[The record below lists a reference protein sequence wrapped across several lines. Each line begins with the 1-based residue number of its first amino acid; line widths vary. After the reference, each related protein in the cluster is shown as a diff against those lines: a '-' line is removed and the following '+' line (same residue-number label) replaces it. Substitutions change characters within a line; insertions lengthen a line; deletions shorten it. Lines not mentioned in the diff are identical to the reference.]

1 MKGLK
6 KKLRRG
12 LAGFL
17 SFVLTM
23 TSFNMVSWADVAA
36 AFEKENATFVM
47 SGEDL
52 RDSAQ
57 AAIDNGD
64 EFNFEDLGVDT
75 SDRSLAKE
83 YQRLFET
90 GSVFEFAPAYDM
102 DEEEYAD
109 GAELRMFIRIN
120 GDPEGYQITGDEDI
134 IFLYINDSDARVTFR
149 SRIDGYTTQKV
160 TVKGNSTL
168 LDAEA
173 PVGGEGNGNGAGGA
187 GANGGAGSEVQNPD
201 GNAGGEDGAVDG
213 TVQNPDGNANMGEA
227 ADGNGT
233 TNGDVQNPD
242 ANAGGAIDSEGAAS
256 GDVQNPDANVSDG
269 NGTNDGTV
277 QNPAA
282 NADGE
287 NTDHSNTNTGK
298 EEQVQKPEDHAGTN
312 GGVQNSD
319 TNKTE
324 DGGKAEAGNS
334 ESGSSNSGAAS
345 DGGASNSG
353 ASDGGASNSGASNSG
368 ASDSGSSNSGASDSG
383 SSDSGS
389 DQGDSLVSAAT
400 LNRHYTH
407 ILTTAVNGDAGSK
420 ESDKVSSDEGKED
433 KVDAVDKTDKA
444 DNTDTSDKHDS
455 EDVNSDTNTEDGSNG
470 GNADKDA
477 VVTPDGEEGNSAVED
492 NKADAVTPDNGENQD
507 PSDDKADDQG
517 EVSKPDDGQGDAVID
532 DNSDKDN
539 ADKDNA
545 DKNAAEDNK
554 ADDTTVDGKDHA
566 ANGED
571 GKKDDSLVV
580 DSEADEKEEVS
591 KTGTT
596 SGKTYGQVVLDESY
610 YAKAYVT
617 TLNKLHIDVSKEGY
631 AVTYTVTPVGT
642 AAVKGAK
649 NVEEGKDLTFTV
661 KPQVG
666 YVIDH
671 VTANGESLEAV
682 EDDEATASNADTG
695 VKRFVVPEIEEEQE
709 IVVVMAEIGE
719 HPEFHGKVVI
729 NGVTISADA
738 EEGILPEGTK
748 LSVEE
753 VTEQVEQVVKEKV
766 EASEDTTVTS
776 VLAYDIN
783 LMLDGKKLDNSWSE
797 NGYVNVKISGE
808 RITESSKEA
817 DKVEVVHLQT
827 PTEEVEAAE
836 GGVAEVPVLSEL
848 STENIEI
855 NHVEIGSNRDD
866 SIDVSGD
873 SKINELSFE
882 ADHFSLYVVVN
893 SKTYY
898 NSYEMRLGDE
908 SLIIKTDNAG
918 SKYSGWSWSI
928 ENDKGVV
935 SLSNE
940 ERGSVKVT
948 AKVDGEAVILYYKNY
963 MANPQKFKVTV
974 LPGGAMVKISGP
986 ETSESATAQLSASV
1000 IDPENPNISQE
1011 VRWELVSG
1019 LAEVDDTGLVTKKGS
1034 QSGGASGAVVV
1045 KATSMESPEL
1055 SATYTIQFTLNNY
1068 FTFTNDS
1075 ETTGV
1080 RVYYSLNG
1088 DALKVIETGETIVV
1102 SIKANTING
1111 KGKEGIQFYAA
1122 SEEGYETTTEFSA
1135 AGGYQEGKS
1144 SPLADVPKS
1153 YCDHNFTSAIA
1164 AANNKGCTRGFYYGD
1179 WTSAGTANRAFK
1191 LSADP
1196 IKVSVEYKPGAT
1208 SVSNMPTDSSRYTIK
1223 DTVTLKNQIPVRNG
1237 YTFSGWKLEGTD
1249 KIYNSSDK
1257 IPVKQVWKN
1266 ITYKTLVFVAQWTE
1280 NKDITINYVIRG
1292 NGSLTNVKE
1301 TISSANRYDNPS
1313 GSTAIPYEG
1322 YKFVKWTSEDNEL
1335 ARAVST
1341 SAKFV
1346 PDKPSSVGEYT
1357 YYAWITE
1364 DYSIKKTISVNYY
1377 RNNSFAGSEEKE
1389 VWIHADTVSLDEI
1402 KVPKVVDVS
1411 GYSYDHVVPGADG
1424 NGEIR
1429 IPSVGENDIRV
1440 YYSKKYDLEITSASQ
1455 EKVYDGTVL
1464 TDNRYETSGLR
1475 QGHVISGVQVEGEI
1489 TSVGE
1494 VNNSITG
1501 TPVIR
1506 DQKGNDVTAFY
1517 NIKYTT
1523 GKLRITE
1530 ATINVTASAGEKF
1543 YGEADPEV
1551 FVYSFTN
1558 GVNGESVSFDGALV
1572 RTPGEDVGSY
1582 LINLGSLTLKSNG
1595 NFNANNYKIEFVQG
1609 SFTINPAVL
1618 TVSAEHMTKI
1628 YGADDPKFSYN
1639 VSGEKNGEK
1648 ALFTGTLNREKGE
1661 NVGIYKIVQGSLVL
1675 DSHDNF
1681 KADNYKLNYKEN
1693 ILEITAAPAN
1703 FELSVTGGE
1712 ILYDGKTHAA
1722 IVSSTNDPELVI
1734 TYEHST
1740 DNKATWQPGPI
1751 EVKDVD
1757 DGTVWI
1763 RATAVKPNYL
1773 PVEDQDFI
1781 RIIPEKILVTA
1792 ASTTKPYGS
1801 SDPVFTFDYSGA
1813 VNGETAKFDGVLSRK
1828 EGEELGKYNI
1838 IQGSLELVDNGTFK
1852 KSNYTLDFTEGILE
1866 IIKADIDLKLSIQGG
1881 QKVYDGQPHTA
1892 VAKAIEGATLH
1903 YEYSKDGINWTN
1915 GNLSVKDVED
1925 GILHV
1930 KAIAEMSNY
1939 NSQEVE
1945 TTIQVIPKKLTVTAL
1960 EGNKE
1965 YGAEDPK
1972 TYGFKYEGEVTGEL
1986 PAFEGALTRTAGED
2000 CDQYD
2005 ILQSD
2010 LALKDNGAFK
2020 ASNYELMYES
2030 RKFTINPATLTVT
2043 AVDKSRQ
2050 YKEKNPEF
2058 TYTIEGL
2065 RRGDLSSSLE
2075 LAVIMETIAT
2085 EDSVN
2090 GTYPILIKGNETVG
2104 NYKVTYVPGTLTVT
2118 DSDALTISGEGKGW
2132 IYDGVEQGLL
2142 TGPATTN
2149 VDGAEI
2155 RYTVN
2160 GTTGKE
2166 VPKALNAGTYEIE
2179 ITASKAN
2186 YKTVTKTISVV
2197 VAKAPLI
2204 VSADQKEREYKKSNP
2219 SLSYTINGLKGAD
2232 TKESIKDELGIS
2244 LETSANEISP
2254 VGNYP
2259 IKIKGEKPEQIS
2271 NYTVSYEDGI
2281 LKVTDNTGMTL
2292 AATGYNSEY
2301 DGSLHNLITSV
2312 TPSEE
2317 DAKITYEIGGETY
2330 ETIPQGR
2337 NAGTYTILVTA
2348 SKANYEPKTV
2358 TVSAA
2363 ISKAELNLTATSFS
2377 RQYGQENGT
2386 LEYSLSGFKPG
2397 DSEENVKVEAN
2408 LVTEAGKTSPTGTYT
2423 ITFADYTS
2431 ETENYKVIPVNGLLT
2446 VVDNETLGIRATP
2459 FTGEYTGK
2467 NQSLLT
2473 EVEVSQP
2480 DAKLTY
2486 TVNETAG
2493 STVPEGKNVGKY
2505 SITITAEKANYKTA
2519 TLTVT
2524 SEITPAALTVTADNK
2539 TRAYREANPEFT
2551 YRSTGY
2557 VEGESSADV
2566 DLAVAMETPATE
2578 ESETGDYQIL
2588 ITGNETAGNY
2598 RVMYVPGTLTVTASE
2613 AMTVSGEGKGWTY
2626 DGVERGLLTGPATT
2640 NVEGAEI
2647 RYTVNGTEGTEVPK
2661 ALNAGTYVVTIT
2673 AEKENYVK
2681 ATAEVTVVVEKA
2693 ELTVSADP
2701 QERQY
2706 GKENPELTYSVSGL
2720 KETDTKES
2728 VSKEFEISLETKAEK
2743 TSPSGTYDIV
2753 INGEKP
2759 EEISNYKV
2767 VYQDGILKVT
2777 DNTGMTLAA
2786 TGYNGTYDGTLHNLI
2801 TSVTPSED
2809 DAKITYEIG
2818 GETYETIP
2826 QGRNAGTY
2834 TILVTASKTNYEPKT
2849 VTVSAA
2855 ISKAELN
2862 LTATSFSRQYG
2873 QENGTLEYSLSGF
2886 KPGDSEENVKVEANL
2901 VTEAGKTSPTG
2912 TYTITFADYTSET
2925 ENYKVI
2931 PVNGLLTVVDNET
2944 LGIRATPFTGEYTG
2958 KNQSLLTEVEVSQPD
2973 AKLTYTVNETA
2984 GSTVPEGKN
2993 VGKYSITITAEKANY
3008 KTATLTVTSEI
3019 TPAALTV
3026 TADNKTRAYREAN
3039 PEFTYRSTGYV
3050 EGESSADVD
3059 LAVAM
3064 ETPATEESETGD
3076 YQILI
3081 TGNETAGNYRV
3092 MYVPG
3097 TLTVTASEAMTVSGE
3112 GKGWTYDGV
3121 ERGLLTGP
3129 ATTNVE
3135 GAEIRYTVNGTEG
3148 TEVPKALNAGTYVV
3162 TITAEKENYVK
3173 ATAEVTV
3180 VVEKAELTVSAEN
3193 KTREYG
3199 QQNPELTYRVNGLKT
3214 GDTKESLAAT
3224 MAVKLSTIANELSE
3238 ADQIYDIEINGN
3250 KDLANY
3256 TVNYIFGKLTVTK
3269 SNELTLAIMTYEG
3282 VYDGTSHGLI
3292 INAIPSIEQAEIEY
3306 SIDGIN
3312 YDTKMP
3318 EKVNAGTYH
3327 VWISASLKN
3336 YKTMILEGDAII
3348 RKKAVSVSAVN
3359 EAVVYGDKIPE
3370 LTYVVDG
3377 IQENDLPENIG
3388 LNVKLSTVNSTRPNV
3403 GEYEITI
3410 GGNAESDNYMV
3421 SEYQSGTLSVT
3432 PKKAMIQAINT
3443 GKIYNEQEPELKA
3456 NVTGTV
3462 GGEKLEYSL
3471 RREPGELV
3479 GVYPI
3484 YVNVGV
3490 NPNYEVQVE
3499 EAVFEIT
3506 PADANAVFV
3515 TGENSVYDGNDHGVS
3530 ASAVQS
3536 GSTILYST
3544 NRTDWNTTSP
3554 TFTEAGTYTVYV
3566 KATNPNYNETPVV
3579 EGTVVIS
3586 KREIAIT
3593 AASAEKRYDGN
3604 DLTAPTAEITSGT
3617 LAEGQT
3623 LESVTVAGSQKTTGI
3638 SANVASNAVI
3648 KAGDADV
3655 TANYAITYVDG
3666 TLTVTSSGNHNGGN
3680 DGGGS
3685 TPDNNKPYV
3694 PNGPGTDDGP
3704 TVTIDPDAVPLAN
3717 APVDGNP
3724 TDNLILIDDGNV
3736 PLAGLP
3742 KTGDR
3747 AGAQAGLAAILSGFL
3762 LAAFTM
3768 LNNKKKEENK

>member
-2486 TVNETAG
+2486 TVNKTAG

-2598 RVMYVPGTLTVTASE
+2598 RVTYVPGTLTVTTSE

-2626 DGVERGLLTGPATT
+2626 DGVER
-2640 NVEGAEI
+2640 E
-2647 RYTVNGTEGTEVPK
+2647 
-2661 ALNAGTYVVTIT
+2661 
-2673 AEKENYVK
+2673 
-2681 ATAEVTVVVEKA
+2681 
-2693 ELTVSADP
+2693 
-2701 QERQY
+2701 
-2706 GKENPELTYSVSGL
+2706 
-2720 KETDTKES
+2720 
-2728 VSKEFEISLETKAEK
+2728 
-2743 TSPSGTYDIV
+2743 
-2753 INGEKP
+2753 
-2759 EEISNYKV
+2759 
-2767 VYQDGILKVT
+2767 
-2777 DNTGMTLAA
+2777 
-2786 TGYNGTYDGTLHNLI
+2786 
-2801 TSVTPSED
+2801 
-2809 DAKITYEIG
+2809 
-2818 GETYETIP
+2818 
-2826 QGRNAGTY
+2826 
-2834 TILVTASKTNYEPKT
+2834 
-2849 VTVSAA
+2849 
-2855 ISKAELN
+2855 
-2862 LTATSFSRQYG
+2862 
-2873 QENGTLEYSLSGF
+2873 
-2886 KPGDSEENVKVEANL
+2886 
-2901 VTEAGKTSPTG
+2901 
-2912 TYTITFADYTSET
+2912 
-2925 ENYKVI
+2925 
-2931 PVNGLLTVVDNET
+2931 
-2944 LGIRATPFTGEYTG
+2944 
-2958 KNQSLLTEVEVSQPD
+2958 
-2973 AKLTYTVNETA
+2973 
-2984 GSTVPEGKN
+2984 
-2993 VGKYSITITAEKANY
+2993 
-3008 KTATLTVTSEI
+3008 
-3019 TPAALTV
+3019 
-3026 TADNKTRAYREAN
+3026 
-3039 PEFTYRSTGYV
+3039 
-3050 EGESSADVD
+3050 
-3059 LAVAM
+3059 
-3064 ETPATEESETGD
+3064 
-3076 YQILI
+3076 
-3081 TGNETAGNYRV
+3081 
-3092 MYVPG
+3092 
-3097 TLTVTASEAMTVSGE
+3097 
-3112 GKGWTYDGV
+3112 
-3121 ERGLLTGP
+3121 LLTGP

>member
-173 PVGGEGNGNGAGGA
+173 PTAPVGGEGNGNGAGGT

-242 ANAGGAIDSEGAAS
+242 ANAGGAIDGEGAAS
-256 GDVQNPDANVSDG
+256 GDVQNPDAGLDGENGNAADDVQNPDANVSDG

-334 ESGSSNSGAAS
+334 ESGSSNSGA
-345 DGGASNSG
+345 
-353 ASDGGASNSGASNSG
+353 SNSG
-368 ASDSGSSNSGASDSG
+368 ASDSGSSNSG

-389 DQGDSLVSAAT
+389 GQGDSLVSAAT

-433 KVDAVDKTDKA
+433 KKSDTANAKAEGQSDKVDSADMADKVDAADKTDQA
-444 DNTDTSDKHDS
+444 DNAEISDKHDS
-455 EDVNSDTNTEDGSNG
+455 EDVDSNTNTEDGSNS

-477 VVTPDGEEGNSAVED
+477 VVTPDGEEENSAVEE

-517 EVSKPDDGQGDAVID
+517 EVSKPDDGQGDALID
-532 DNSDKDN
+532 DNSDNDN
-539 ADKDNA
+539 ADI
-545 DKNAAEDNK
+545 NAAEDNK
-554 ADDTTVDGKDHA
+554 GDDTTVDGKDHA

-571 GKKDDSLVV
+571 GKKNDSLVV
-580 DSEADEKEEVS
+580 DPEADEKEEVS

-631 AVTYTVTPVGT
+631 AVSYAVTPVGT
-642 AAVKGAK
+642 ATVKGAK

-682 EDDEATASNADTG
+682 EDDKATVSNADTG

-908 SLIIKTDNAG
+908 PLIIKTDNAG

-1223 DTVTLKNQIPVRNG
+1223 DTVTIKNQIPVRNG

-1501 TPVIR
+1501 TP
-1506 DQKGNDVTAFY
+1506 
-1517 NIKYTT
+1517 
-1523 GKLRITE
+1523 
-1530 ATINVTASAGEKF
+1530 
-1543 YGEADPEV
+1543 
-1551 FVYSFTN
+1551 
-1558 GVNGESVSFDGALV
+1558 
-1572 RTPGEDVGSY
+1572 
-1582 LINLGSLTLKSNG
+1582 
-1595 NFNANNYKIEFVQG
+1595 
-1609 SFTINPAVL
+1609 
-1618 TVSAEHMTKI
+1618 
-1628 YGADDPKFSYN
+1628 
-1639 VSGEKNGEK
+1639 
-1648 ALFTGTLNREKGE
+1648 
-1661 NVGIYKIVQGSLVL
+1661 
-1675 DSHDNF
+1675 
-1681 KADNYKLNYKEN
+1681 
-1693 ILEITAAPAN
+1693 
-1703 FELSVTGGE
+1703 
-1712 ILYDGKTHAA
+1712 
-1722 IVSSTNDPELVI
+1722 
-1734 TYEHST
+1734 
-1740 DNKATWQPGPI
+1740 
-1751 EVKDVD
+1751 
-1757 DGTVWI
+1757 
-1763 RATAVKPNYL
+1763 
-1773 PVEDQDFI
+1773 
-1781 RIIPEKILVTA
+1781 
-1792 ASTTKPYGS
+1792 
-1801 SDPVFTFDYSGA
+1801 
-1813 VNGETAKFDGVLSRK
+1813 
-1828 EGEELGKYNI
+1828 
-1838 IQGSLELVDNGTFK
+1838 
-1852 KSNYTLDFTEGILE
+1852 
-1866 IIKADIDLKLSIQGG
+1866 
-1881 QKVYDGQPHTA
+1881 
-1892 VAKAIEGATLH
+1892 
-1903 YEYSKDGINWTN
+1903 
-1915 GNLSVKDVED
+1915 
-1925 GILHV
+1925 
-1930 KAIAEMSNY
+1930 
-1939 NSQEVE
+1939 
-1945 TTIQVIPKKLTVTAL
+1945 
-1960 EGNKE
+1960 
-1965 YGAEDPK
+1965 
-1972 TYGFKYEGEVTGEL
+1972 
-1986 PAFEGALTRTAGED
+1986 
-2000 CDQYD
+2000 
-2005 ILQSD
+2005 
-2010 LALKDNGAFK
+2010 
-2020 ASNYELMYES
+2020 
-2030 RKFTINPATLTVT
+2030 
-2043 AVDKSRQ
+2043 
-2050 YKEKNPEF
+2050 
-2058 TYTIEGL
+2058 
-2065 RRGDLSSSLE
+2065 
-2075 LAVIMETIAT
+2075 
-2085 EDSVN
+2085 
-2090 GTYPILIKGNETVG
+2090 
-2104 NYKVTYVPGTLTVT
+2104 
-2118 DSDALTISGEGKGW
+2118 
-2132 IYDGVEQGLL
+2132 
-2142 TGPATTN
+2142 
-2149 VDGAEI
+2149 
-2155 RYTVN
+2155 
-2160 GTTGKE
+2160 
-2166 VPKALNAGTYEIE
+2166 
-2179 ITASKAN
+2179 
-2186 YKTVTKTISVV
+2186 
-2197 VAKAPLI
+2197 
-2204 VSADQKEREYKKSNP
+2204 
-2219 SLSYTINGLKGAD
+2219 
-2232 TKESIKDELGIS
+2232 
-2244 LETSANEISP
+2244 
-2254 VGNYP
+2254 
-2259 IKIKGEKPEQIS
+2259 
-2271 NYTVSYEDGI
+2271 
-2281 LKVTDNTGMTL
+2281 
-2292 AATGYNSEY
+2292 
-2301 DGSLHNLITSV
+2301 
-2312 TPSEE
+2312 
-2317 DAKITYEIGGETY
+2317 
-2330 ETIPQGR
+2330 
-2337 NAGTYTILVTA
+2337 
-2348 SKANYEPKTV
+2348 
-2358 TVSAA
+2358 
-2363 ISKAELNLTATSFS
+2363 
-2377 RQYGQENGT
+2377 
-2386 LEYSLSGFKPG
+2386 
-2397 DSEENVKVEAN
+2397 
-2408 LVTEAGKTSPTGTYT
+2408 
-2423 ITFADYTS
+2423 
-2431 ETENYKVIPVNGLLT
+2431 
-2446 VVDNETLGIRATP
+2446 P
-2459 FTGEYTGK
+2459 F
-2467 NQSLLT
+2467 
-2473 EVEVSQP
+2473 
-2480 DAKLTY
+2480 
-2486 TVNETAG
+2486 
-2493 STVPEGKNVGKY
+2493 
-2505 SITITAEKANYKTA
+2505 
-2519 TLTVT
+2519 
-2524 SEITPAALTVTADNK
+2524 
-2539 TRAYREANPEFT
+2539 R
-2551 YRSTGY
+2551 
-2557 VEGESSADV
+2557 
-2566 DLAVAMETPATE
+2566 
-2578 ESETGDYQIL
+2578 
-2588 ITGNETAGNY
+2588 
-2598 RVMYVPGTLTVTASE
+2598 
-2613 AMTVSGEGKGWTY
+2613 
-2626 DGVERGLLTGPATT
+2626 
-2640 NVEGAEI
+2640 
-2647 RYTVNGTEGTEVPK
+2647 
-2661 ALNAGTYVVTIT
+2661 
-2673 AEKENYVK
+2673 
-2681 ATAEVTVVVEKA
+2681 
-2693 ELTVSADP
+2693 
-2701 QERQY
+2701 
-2706 GKENPELTYSVSGL
+2706 
-2720 KETDTKES
+2720 
-2728 VSKEFEISLETKAEK
+2728 
-2743 TSPSGTYDIV
+2743 
-2753 INGEKP
+2753 
-2759 EEISNYKV
+2759 
-2767 VYQDGILKVT
+2767 
-2777 DNTGMTLAA
+2777 
-2786 TGYNGTYDGTLHNLI
+2786 
-2801 TSVTPSED
+2801 
-2809 DAKITYEIG
+2809 
-2818 GETYETIP
+2818 
-2826 QGRNAGTY
+2826 
-2834 TILVTASKTNYEPKT
+2834 
-2849 VTVSAA
+2849 
-2855 ISKAELN
+2855 
-2862 LTATSFSRQYG
+2862 
-2873 QENGTLEYSLSGF
+2873 
-2886 KPGDSEENVKVEANL
+2886 
-2901 VTEAGKTSPTG
+2901 
-2912 TYTITFADYTSET
+2912 
-2925 ENYKVI
+2925 
-2931 PVNGLLTVVDNET
+2931 
-2944 LGIRATPFTGEYTG
+2944 
-2958 KNQSLLTEVEVSQPD
+2958 
-2973 AKLTYTVNETA
+2973 
-2984 GSTVPEGKN
+2984 
-2993 VGKYSITITAEKANY
+2993 
-3008 KTATLTVTSEI
+3008 
-3019 TPAALTV
+3019 
-3026 TADNKTRAYREAN
+3026 
-3039 PEFTYRSTGYV
+3039 
-3050 EGESSADVD
+3050 
-3059 LAVAM
+3059 
-3064 ETPATEESETGD
+3064 
-3076 YQILI
+3076 
-3081 TGNETAGNYRV
+3081 
-3092 MYVPG
+3092 
-3097 TLTVTASEAMTVSGE
+3097 
-3112 GKGWTYDGV
+3112 
-3121 ERGLLTGP
+3121 
-3129 ATTNVE
+3129 
-3135 GAEIRYTVNGTEG
+3135 
-3148 TEVPKALNAGTYVV
+3148 
-3162 TITAEKENYVK
+3162 
-3173 ATAEVTV
+3173 
-3180 VVEKAELTVSAEN
+3180 
-3193 KTREYG
+3193 
-3199 QQNPELTYRVNGLKT
+3199 
-3214 GDTKESLAAT
+3214 
-3224 MAVKLSTIANELSE
+3224 
-3238 ADQIYDIEINGN
+3238 
-3250 KDLANY
+3250 
-3256 TVNYIFGKLTVTK
+3256 
-3269 SNELTLAIMTYEG
+3269 
-3282 VYDGTSHGLI
+3282 
-3292 INAIPSIEQAEIEY
+3292 
-3306 SIDGIN
+3306 
-3312 YDTKMP
+3312 
-3318 EKVNAGTYH
+3318 
-3327 VWISASLKN
+3327 
-3336 YKTMILEGDAII
+3336 
-3348 RKKAVSVSAVN
+3348 
-3359 EAVVYGDKIPE
+3359 
-3370 LTYVVDG
+3370 
-3377 IQENDLPENIG
+3377 
-3388 LNVKLSTVNSTRPNV
+3388 
-3403 GEYEITI
+3403 
-3410 GGNAESDNYMV
+3410 
-3421 SEYQSGTLSVT
+3421 
-3432 PKKAMIQAINT
+3432 
-3443 GKIYNEQEPELKA
+3443 
-3456 NVTGTV
+3456 
-3462 GGEKLEYSL
+3462 
-3471 RREPGELV
+3471 
-3479 GVYPI
+3479 
-3484 YVNVGV
+3484 
-3490 NPNYEVQVE
+3490 
-3499 EAVFEIT
+3499 
-3506 PADANAVFV
+3506 
-3515 TGENSVYDGNDHGVS
+3515 
-3530 ASAVQS
+3530 
-3536 GSTILYST
+3536 
-3544 NRTDWNTTSP
+3544 
-3554 TFTEAGTYTVYV
+3554 
-3566 KATNPNYNETPVV
+3566 
-3579 EGTVVIS
+3579 
-3586 KREIAIT
+3586 
-3593 AASAEKRYDGN
+3593 
-3604 DLTAPTAEITSGT
+3604 
-3617 LAEGQT
+3617 
-3623 LESVTVAGSQKTTGI
+3623 
-3638 SANVASNAVI
+3638 
-3648 KAGDADV
+3648 
-3655 TANYAITYVDG
+3655 
-3666 TLTVTSSGNHNGGN
+3666 
-3680 DGGGS
+3680 
-3685 TPDNNKPYV
+3685 
-3694 PNGPGTDDGP
+3694 
-3704 TVTIDPDAVPLAN
+3704 
-3717 APVDGNP
+3717 
-3724 TDNLILIDDGNV
+3724 
-3736 PLAGLP
+3736 
-3742 KTGDR
+3742 
-3747 AGAQAGLAAILSGFL
+3747 
-3762 LAAFTM
+3762 
-3768 LNNKKKEENK
+3768 

>member
-6 KKLRRG
+6 KKLKRG

-173 PVGGEGNGNGAGGA
+173 PTAPVGGEGNGNGGAGGA
-187 GANGGAGSEVQNPD
+187 GTNGAAGGEVQNPD
-201 GNAGGEDGAVDG
+201 ENAGGENGTVDG
-213 TVQNPDGNANMGEA
+213 TVQNPDGNAADGSVENPDSNA

-233 TNGDVQNPD
+233 TSGEVQNPD
-242 ANAGGAIDSEGAAS
+242 ANVDGEIDGEGAAN
-256 GDVQNPDANVSDG
+256 GEVQNPDAGLDGENGNAADGVQNPDANVSDG

-277 QNPAA
+277 QNPDA

-298 EEQVQKPEDHAGTN
+298 EEQVQKPEDHTGTN
-312 GGVQNSD
+312 GGAQNSD

-334 ESGSSNSGAAS
+334 ESGASNGGAAS
-345 DGGASNSG
+345 DGGASNG
-353 ASDGGASNSGASNSG
+353 G

-407 ILTTAVNGDAGSK
+407 ILTTAVNGDAGSE

-433 KVDAVDKTDKA
+433 EKKDTANANAKDEGQSDKTDQADSVDQADKVDAADKTDKA
-444 DNTDTSDKHDS
+444 DNAETSDKHDS
-455 EDVNSDTNTEDGSNG
+455 EDVNSNTDTKDGSNS
-470 GNADKDA
+470 GNADKGA
-477 VVTPDGEEGNSAVED
+477 V
-492 NKADAVTPDNGENQD
+492 VTPDNGENQN
-507 PSDDKADDQG
+507 PSEDKADDQG
-517 EVSKPDDGQGDAVID
+517 EVSKPDEGQGDAVID
-532 DNSDKDN
+532 DISDKDN

-571 GKKDDSLVV
+571 GKKNDSLVV
-580 DSEADEKEEVS
+580 DPEADEKEEVS

-631 AVTYTVTPVGT
+631 AVTYAVTPVGT
-642 AAVKGAK
+642 ATVKGAK

-671 VTANGESLEAV
+671 VTANGETLEAV
-682 EDDEATASNADTG
+682 EDDEATDSNADTG
-695 VKRFVVPEIEEEQE
+695 IKRFVVPEIVEEQE

-817 DKVEVVHLQT
+817 DKVEIVHLQT

-836 GGVAEVPVLSEL
+836 GGVTEVPVLSEL

-855 NHVEIGSNRDD
+855 NHVEIGSNGDD

-908 SLIIKTDNAG
+908 PLIIKTDNAG

-986 ETSESATAQLSASV
+986 ETSESVTAQLSAAV
-1000 IDPENPNISQE
+1000 IDAENPNISQE

-1019 LAEVDDTGLVTKKGS
+1019 LAEVDDSGLVTKKGS
-1034 QSGGASGAVVV
+1034 QSGGASGTVVV
-1045 KATSMESPEL
+1045 KATSMEAPEL
-1055 SATYTIQFTLNNY
+1055 SATYTIQFKLNNY

-1080 RVYYSLNG
+1080 RVYYSFNG
-1088 DALKVIETGETIVV
+1088 GPLKVIETGETIVV
-1102 SIKANTING
+1102 SIKASTIN
-1111 KGKEGIQFYAA
+1111 KRTSEGIQFYAA

-1135 AGGYQEGKS
+1135 AGGYQKGES
-1144 SPLADVPKS
+1144 TSLAKVPK
-1153 YCDHNFTSAIA
+1153 YYGDFDFTSAIS
-1164 AANNKGCTRGFYYGD
+1164 AANNKGCSLAFCYGD
-1179 WTSAGTANRAFK
+1179 WTTAGTANRAFK

-1196 IKVSVEYKPGAT
+1196 IKVSVEYKSGAA
-1208 SVSNMPTDSSRYTIK
+1208 SVINMPTDSSRYTIK
-1223 DTVTLKNQIPVRNG
+1223 DTVTLKNQIPVRKG

-1266 ITYKTLVFVAQWTE
+1266 ITNKTLVFVAQWTE

-1301 TISSANRYDNPS
+1301 TISSANQYDNPS

-1322 YKFVKWTSEDNEL
+1322 YKFVKWTSEDNKL
-1335 ARAVST
+1335 AGAVST

-1440 YYSKKYDLEITSASQ
+1440 YYSKKYDLEITSASRK
-1455 EKVYDGTVL
+1455 KVYDGTVL
-1464 TDNRYETSGLR
+1464 ADNSYETSGLH

-1489 TSVGE
+1489 TSVG
-1494 VNNSITG
+1494 VADNSITG
-1501 TPVIR
+1501 TPVIK
-1506 DQKGNDVTAFY
+1506 DQKGNDVTSFY
-1517 NIKYTT
+1517 NIKYTA

-1530 ATINVTASAGEKF
+1530 ATINITASAGEKN

-1551 FVYSFTN
+1551 FDYSFTN
-1558 GVNGESVSFDGALV
+1558 GVNGESVSFDGALI
-1572 RTPGEDVGSY
+1572 RTPGEDAGSY
-1582 LINLGSLTLKSNG
+1582 LINLGSLALKSNG

-1618 TVSAEHMTKI
+1618 TVRADYKTKI
-1628 YGADDPKFSYN
+1628 YGADDPNFSYN

-1661 NVGIYKIVQGSLVL
+1661 DVGKYKIVQGSLVL

-1681 KADNYKLNYKEN
+1681 KANNYKLNYVEN

-1740 DNKATWQPGPI
+1740 DNEATWQPGAI

-1773 PVEDQDFI
+1773 PVEAQAFI
-1781 RIIPEKILVTA
+1781 RIIPEEIHVTA

-1801 SDPVFTFDYSGA
+1801 SDPEFTFDYSGA
-1813 VNGETAKFDGVLSRK
+1813 VNGEAAKFDGVLSRK

-1838 IQGSLELVDNGTFK
+1838 TLGSLELVDNGAFK
-1852 KSNYTLDFTEGILE
+1852 KNNYTLDFTEGILE

-1881 QKVYDGQPHTA
+1881 LKVYDGQSHMA
-1892 VAKAIEGATLH
+1892 VAKAIEGATLR
-1903 YEYSKDGINWTN
+1903 YEYSKDRIIWTN
-1915 GNLSVKDVED
+1915 GNSSVKDVED
-1925 GILHV
+1925 GILYV
-1930 KAIAEMSNY
+1930 KATAEMSNY

-1945 TTIQVIPKKLTVTAL
+1945 TTIQVIPKRLTVTAL
-1960 EGNKE
+1960 QGNKD
-1965 YGAEDPK
+1965 YGTEDPE
-1972 TYGFKYEGEVTGEL
+1972 TYGFMYEGEVTGEL

-2000 CDQYD
+2000 CNQYE
-2005 ILQSD
+2005 ISMSD
-2010 LALKDNGAFK
+2010 LVLKDNGAFK
-2020 ASNYELMYES
+2020 VSNYESVYRS
-2030 RKFTINPATLTVT
+2030 GIFTINPATLTVT
-2043 AVDKSRQ
+2043 AMDNSRQ

-2058 TYTIEGL
+2058 TYSVEGL

-2090 GTYPILIKGNETVG
+2090 GRYPILIKGNETAG

-2132 IYDGVEQGLL
+2132 TYDGVEHGLL

-2160 GTTGKE
+2160 GSTGKE

-2186 YKTVTKTISVV
+2186 YKTVTKTVSVE
-2197 VAKAPLI
+2197 VAKASLR
-2204 VSADQKEREYKKSNP
+2204 VKADQKEREYNEANP
-2219 SLSYTINGLKGAD
+2219 PLSYSVDGLRGAD
-2232 TKESIKDELGIS
+2232 TKESIKDELGIN
-2244 LETSANEISP
+2244 LETKASEITP
-2254 VGNYP
+2254 VGVYL
-2259 IKIKGEKPEQIS
+2259 IEIKGKKPAQIS
-2271 NYTVSYEDGI
+2271 NY
-2281 LKVTDNTGMTL
+2281 
-2292 AATGYNSEY
+2292 
-2301 DGSLHNLITSV
+2301 
-2312 TPSEE
+2312 
-2317 DAKITYEIGGETY
+2317 
-2330 ETIPQGR
+2330 
-2337 NAGTYTILVTA
+2337 
-2348 SKANYEPKTV
+2348 
-2358 TVSAA
+2358 
-2363 ISKAELNLTATSFS
+2363 
-2377 RQYGQENGT
+2377 
-2386 LEYSLSGFKPG
+2386 
-2397 DSEENVKVEAN
+2397 
-2408 LVTEAGKTSPTGTYT
+2408 
-2423 ITFADYTS
+2423 
-2431 ETENYKVIPVNGLLT
+2431 
-2446 VVDNETLGIRATP
+2446 
-2459 FTGEYTGK
+2459 
-2467 NQSLLT
+2467 
-2473 EVEVSQP
+2473 EV
-2480 DAKLTY
+2480 A
-2486 TVNETAG
+2486 
-2493 STVPEGKNVGKY
+2493 
-2505 SITITAEKANYKTA
+2505 
-2519 TLTVT
+2519 
-2524 SEITPAALTVTADNK
+2524 
-2539 TRAYREANPEFT
+2539 
-2551 YRSTGY
+2551 
-2557 VEGESSADV
+2557 
-2566 DLAVAMETPATE
+2566 
-2578 ESETGDYQIL
+2578 
-2588 ITGNETAGNY
+2588 
-2598 RVMYVPGTLTVTASE
+2598 
-2613 AMTVSGEGKGWTY
+2613 
-2626 DGVERGLLTGPATT
+2626 
-2640 NVEGAEI
+2640 
-2647 RYTVNGTEGTEVPK
+2647 
-2661 ALNAGTYVVTIT
+2661 
-2673 AEKENYVK
+2673 
-2681 ATAEVTVVVEKA
+2681 
-2693 ELTVSADP
+2693 
-2701 QERQY
+2701 
-2706 GKENPELTYSVSGL
+2706 
-2720 KETDTKES
+2720 
-2728 VSKEFEISLETKAEK
+2728 
-2743 TSPSGTYDIV
+2743 
-2753 INGEKP
+2753 
-2759 EEISNYKV
+2759 
-2767 VYQDGILKVT
+2767 YQDGKLTVT

-2786 TGYNGTYDGTLHNLI
+2786 TGYNG
-2801 TSVTPSED
+2801 
-2809 DAKITYEIG
+2809 
-2818 GETYETIP
+2818 
-2826 QGRNAGTY
+2826 
-2834 TILVTASKTNYEPKT
+2834 
-2849 VTVSAA
+2849 
-2855 ISKAELN
+2855 
-2862 LTATSFSRQYG
+2862 
-2873 QENGTLEYSLSGF
+2873 
-2886 KPGDSEENVKVEANL
+2886 
-2901 VTEAGKTSPTG
+2901 
-2912 TYTITFADYTSET
+2912 
-2925 ENYKVI
+2925 
-2931 PVNGLLTVVDNET
+2931 
-2944 LGIRATPFTGEYTG
+2944 
-2958 KNQSLLTEVEVSQPD
+2958 
-2973 AKLTYTVNETA
+2973 
-2984 GSTVPEGKN
+2984 
-2993 VGKYSITITAEKANY
+2993 
-3008 KTATLTVTSEI
+3008 
-3019 TPAALTV
+3019 
-3026 TADNKTRAYREAN
+3026 
-3039 PEFTYRSTGYV
+3039 
-3050 EGESSADVD
+3050 
-3059 LAVAM
+3059 
-3064 ETPATEESETGD
+3064 
-3076 YQILI
+3076 
-3081 TGNETAGNYRV
+3081 
-3092 MYVPG
+3092 
-3097 TLTVTASEAMTVSGE
+3097 
-3112 GKGWTYDGV
+3112 
-3121 ERGLLTGP
+3121 
-3129 ATTNVE
+3129 
-3135 GAEIRYTVNGTEG
+3135 
-3148 TEVPKALNAGTYVV
+3148 
-3162 TITAEKENYVK
+3162 
-3173 ATAEVTV
+3173 
-3180 VVEKAELTVSAEN
+3180 
-3193 KTREYG
+3193 
-3199 QQNPELTYRVNGLKT
+3199 
-3214 GDTKESLAAT
+3214 
-3224 MAVKLSTIANELSE
+3224 
-3238 ADQIYDIEINGN
+3238 
-3250 KDLANY
+3250 
-3256 TVNYIFGKLTVTK
+3256 
-3269 SNELTLAIMTYEG
+3269 
-3282 VYDGTSHGLI
+3282 
-3292 INAIPSIEQAEIEY
+3292 
-3306 SIDGIN
+3306 
-3312 YDTKMP
+3312 
-3318 EKVNAGTYH
+3318 
-3327 VWISASLKN
+3327 
-3336 YKTMILEGDAII
+3336 
-3348 RKKAVSVSAVN
+3348 
-3359 EAVVYGDKIPE
+3359 
-3370 LTYVVDG
+3370 
-3377 IQENDLPENIG
+3377 
-3388 LNVKLSTVNSTRPNV
+3388 
-3403 GEYEITI
+3403 
-3410 GGNAESDNYMV
+3410 
-3421 SEYQSGTLSVT
+3421 
-3432 PKKAMIQAINT
+3432 
-3443 GKIYNEQEPELKA
+3443 
-3456 NVTGTV
+3456 
-3462 GGEKLEYSL
+3462 
-3471 RREPGELV
+3471 
-3479 GVYPI
+3479 
-3484 YVNVGV
+3484 
-3490 NPNYEVQVE
+3490 
-3499 EAVFEIT
+3499 
-3506 PADANAVFV
+3506 
-3515 TGENSVYDGNDHGVS
+3515 
-3530 ASAVQS
+3530 
-3536 GSTILYST
+3536 
-3544 NRTDWNTTSP
+3544 
-3554 TFTEAGTYTVYV
+3554 
-3566 KATNPNYNETPVV
+3566 
-3579 EGTVVIS
+3579 
-3586 KREIAIT
+3586 
-3593 AASAEKRYDGN
+3593 
-3604 DLTAPTAEITSGT
+3604 
-3617 LAEGQT
+3617 
-3623 LESVTVAGSQKTTGI
+3623 
-3638 SANVASNAVI
+3638 
-3648 KAGDADV
+3648 
-3655 TANYAITYVDG
+3655 
-3666 TLTVTSSGNHNGGN
+3666 
-3680 DGGGS
+3680 
-3685 TPDNNKPYV
+3685 
-3694 PNGPGTDDGP
+3694 
-3704 TVTIDPDAVPLAN
+3704 
-3717 APVDGNP
+3717 
-3724 TDNLILIDDGNV
+3724 
-3736 PLAGLP
+3736 
-3742 KTGDR
+3742 
-3747 AGAQAGLAAILSGFL
+3747 
-3762 LAAFTM
+3762 
-3768 LNNKKKEENK
+3768 

>member
-173 PVGGEGNGNGAGGA
+173 PTAPVGGEGNGNGAGGA

-213 TVQNPDGNANMGEA
+213 TVQNPDGDANMGEA

-242 ANAGGAIDSEGAAS
+242 ANAGGAIDGEGAAS
-256 GDVQNPDANVSDG
+256 GDVQNPDAGLDGENGNAADDVQNPDANVSDG

-277 QNPAA
+277 QNPDA

-298 EEQVQKPEDHAGTN
+298 EEQVQKPEDHTGTN

-407 ILTTAVNGDAGSK
+407 ILTTAVNVDTGSK

-433 KVDAVDKTDKA
+433 KVDAADKTDKA

-455 EDVNSDTNTEDGSNG
+455 EDVNSDTNTEDGSNGSNG

-571 GKKDDSLVV
+571 GKKNDSLVV
-580 DSEADEKEEVS
+580 DPEADEKEEVS

-631 AVTYTVTPVGT
+631 AVTYAVTPVGT

-682 EDDEATASNADTG
+682 EDDEATDSNADTG

-908 SLIIKTDNAG
+908 PLIIKTDNAG
-918 SKYSGWSWSI
+918 SKYSSWSWSI

-986 ETSESATAQLSASV
+986 ETSESATAQLSAAV
-1000 IDPENPNISQE
+1000 IDPDNPNISQE

-1102 SIKANTING
+1102 SIKASTIN
-1111 KGKEGIQFYAA
+1111 KRTSEGIQFYAA

-1164 AANNKGCTRGFYYGD
+1164 AANSKGCTRGFYYGD

-1266 ITYKTLVFVAQWTE
+1266 ITYRTLVFVAQWTE

-1346 PDKPSSVGEYT
+1346 PNKPSSVGEYT

-1364 DYSIKKTISVNYY
+1364 DYSIKKTISINYY
-1377 RNNSFAGSEEKE
+1377 RNNSFAGSEDKE

-1464 TDNRYETSGLR
+1464 ADNRYETSGLR

-1517 NIKYTT
+1517 NIKYTA

-1661 NVGIYKIVQGSLVL
+1661 NVGRYKIVQGSLVL
-1675 DSHDNF
+1675 VSHDNF
-1681 KADNYKLNYKEN
+1681 KANNYKLNYKEN

-1838 IQGSLELVDNGTFK
+1838 ILGSLELVDNGIFK

-1972 TYGFKYEGEVTGEL
+1972 TYGFKYVGEVTGEL

-2090 GTYPILIKGNETVG
+2090 GKYPILIKGNETAG

-2118 DSDALTISGEGKGW
+2118 DSDALTINGEGKGW
-2132 IYDGVEQGLL
+2132 IYNGVEQGLL

-2281 LKVTDNTGMTL
+2281 LIVKANNDLTVT
-2292 AATGYNSEY
+2292 ATGYNSEY

-2330 ETIPQGR
+2330 ETIPQGM

-2363 ISKAELNLTATSFS
+2363 ISKAALNLTATSFS

-2473 EVEVSQP
+2473 EVEASQP

-2578 ESETGDYQIL
+2578 ESVTGDYQIL

-2598 RVMYVPGTLTVTASE
+2598 RVTYVPGTLTVTTSE

-2626 DGVERGLLTGPATT
+2626 DGVER
-2640 NVEGAEI
+2640 E
-2647 RYTVNGTEGTEVPK
+2647 
-2661 ALNAGTYVVTIT
+2661 
-2673 AEKENYVK
+2673 
-2681 ATAEVTVVVEKA
+2681 
-2693 ELTVSADP
+2693 
-2701 QERQY
+2701 
-2706 GKENPELTYSVSGL
+2706 
-2720 KETDTKES
+2720 
-2728 VSKEFEISLETKAEK
+2728 
-2743 TSPSGTYDIV
+2743 
-2753 INGEKP
+2753 
-2759 EEISNYKV
+2759 
-2767 VYQDGILKVT
+2767 
-2777 DNTGMTLAA
+2777 
-2786 TGYNGTYDGTLHNLI
+2786 
-2801 TSVTPSED
+2801 
-2809 DAKITYEIG
+2809 
-2818 GETYETIP
+2818 
-2826 QGRNAGTY
+2826 
-2834 TILVTASKTNYEPKT
+2834 
-2849 VTVSAA
+2849 
-2855 ISKAELN
+2855 
-2862 LTATSFSRQYG
+2862 
-2873 QENGTLEYSLSGF
+2873 
-2886 KPGDSEENVKVEANL
+2886 
-2901 VTEAGKTSPTG
+2901 
-2912 TYTITFADYTSET
+2912 
-2925 ENYKVI
+2925 
-2931 PVNGLLTVVDNET
+2931 
-2944 LGIRATPFTGEYTG
+2944 
-2958 KNQSLLTEVEVSQPD
+2958 
-2973 AKLTYTVNETA
+2973 
-2984 GSTVPEGKN
+2984 
-2993 VGKYSITITAEKANY
+2993 
-3008 KTATLTVTSEI
+3008 
-3019 TPAALTV
+3019 
-3026 TADNKTRAYREAN
+3026 
-3039 PEFTYRSTGYV
+3039 
-3050 EGESSADVD
+3050 
-3059 LAVAM
+3059 
-3064 ETPATEESETGD
+3064 
-3076 YQILI
+3076 
-3081 TGNETAGNYRV
+3081 
-3092 MYVPG
+3092 
-3097 TLTVTASEAMTVSGE
+3097 
-3112 GKGWTYDGV
+3112 
-3121 ERGLLTGP
+3121 LLTGP

-3224 MAVKLSTIANELSE
+3224 MAVKLSTTANELSE
-3238 ADQIYDIEINGN
+3238 ADQKYDIEINGN

-3269 SNELTLAIMTYEG
+3269 SNELTLAIMAYEG

-3462 GGEKLEYSL
+3462 GGENLEYSL
-3471 RREPGELV
+3471 RREPGESV

-3484 YVNVGV
+3484 YVNAGD

-3554 TFTEAGTYTVYV
+3554 TYTEAGTYTVYV

-3623 LESVTVAGSQKTTGI
+3623 LESVTVAGSQKTTGT

-3680 DGGGS
+3680 DGGGGS

>member
-109 GAELRMFIRIN
+109 VAELRMFIRIN

-173 PVGGEGNGNGAGGA
+173 PTAPVGGEGNGNGAGGA
-187 GANGGAGSEVQNPD
+187 GVNGGAGSEVQNPD
-201 GNAGGEDGAVDG
+201 GNAGGGDGAVDG
-213 TVQNPDGNANMGEA
+213 TVQNPDGDANMGEA

-242 ANAGGAIDSEGAAS
+242 ANAGGAIDGEGAAS
-256 GDVQNPDANVSDG
+256 GDVQNPDAGLDGENGNAADDVQNPDANVSDG

-277 QNPAA
+277 QNPDA

-287 NTDHSNTNTGK
+287 NTDLSNTNTGK
-298 EEQVQKPEDHAGTN
+298 EEQVQKPEDHTGTN

-353 ASDGGASNSGASNSG
+353 ASDGGSSNSGASNSG

-433 KVDAVDKTDKA
+433 KVDAADKTDKA
-444 DNTDTSDKHDS
+444 DNIDTIDTSDKHDS

-470 GNADKDA
+470 SNADKDA

-492 NKADAVTPDNGENQD
+492 N
-507 PSDDKADDQG
+507 KADDQG

-571 GKKDDSLVV
+571 EKKNDSLVV
-580 DSEADEKEEVS
+580 DPEADEKEEVS

-873 SKINELSFE
+873 AKITELSFE

-893 SKTYY
+893 SKSYY
-898 NSYEMRLGDE
+898 DSYSMNLGDKP
-908 SLIIKTDNAG
+908 LTINTTV
-918 SKYSGWSWSI
+918 SGNNYQWTITGEKS
-928 ENDKGVV
+928 VV
-935 SLSNE
+935 SLSNTTKE
-940 ERGSVKVT
+940 TAQITALAVGSTVIQYKYKSWGNYKTTYFNVK
-948 AKVDGEAVILYYKNY
+948 
-963 MANPQKFKVTV
+963 V
-974 LPGGAMVKISGP
+974 LPGGPRVEITGP

-1102 SIKANTING
+1102 SIKASTIN
-1111 KGKEGIQFYAA
+1111 KRTSEGIQFYAA

-1153 YCDHNFTSAIA
+1153 YCNQDFTSAIA
-1164 AANNKGCTRGFYYGD
+1164 NANNKGCTRGFYYGD
-1179 WTSAGTANRAFK
+1179 WTSDGTANRAFK

-1346 PDKPSSVGEYT
+1346 PNKPSSVGEYT

-1364 DYSIKKTISVNYY
+1364 DYSIKKTISINYY
-1377 RNNSFAGSEEKE
+1377 RNNSFAGSEDKE

-1440 YYSKKYDLEITSASQ
+1440 YYIKKYDLEITSASQ

-1464 TDNRYETSGLR
+1464 ADNRYETSGLR

-1681 KADNYKLNYKEN
+1681 KANNYKLNYKEN

-1838 IQGSLELVDNGTFK
+1838 ILGSLELVDNGIFK

-1972 TYGFKYEGEVTGEL
+1972 TYGFKYVGEVTGEL

-2030 RKFTINPATLTVT
+2030 RKFAINPATLTVT

-2090 GTYPILIKGNETVG
+2090 GKYPILIKGNETAG

-2281 LKVTDNTGMTL
+2281 LIVKANSSLTVT
-2292 AATGYNSEY
+2292 ATGYNSEY

-2330 ETIPQGR
+2330 ETIPQGM

-2363 ISKAELNLTATSFS
+2363 ISKAELKMTATSFS

-2493 STVPEGKNVGKY
+2493 STVPEGKNVGTY

-2578 ESETGDYQIL
+2578 ESVTGDYQIL

-2598 RVMYVPGTLTVTASE
+2598 RVTYVPGTLTVTTSE

-2626 DGVERGLLTGPATT
+2626 DGAER
-2640 NVEGAEI
+2640 E
-2647 RYTVNGTEGTEVPK
+2647 
-2661 ALNAGTYVVTIT
+2661 
-2673 AEKENYVK
+2673 
-2681 ATAEVTVVVEKA
+2681 
-2693 ELTVSADP
+2693 
-2701 QERQY
+2701 
-2706 GKENPELTYSVSGL
+2706 
-2720 KETDTKES
+2720 
-2728 VSKEFEISLETKAEK
+2728 
-2743 TSPSGTYDIV
+2743 
-2753 INGEKP
+2753 
-2759 EEISNYKV
+2759 
-2767 VYQDGILKVT
+2767 
-2777 DNTGMTLAA
+2777 
-2786 TGYNGTYDGTLHNLI
+2786 
-2801 TSVTPSED
+2801 
-2809 DAKITYEIG
+2809 
-2818 GETYETIP
+2818 
-2826 QGRNAGTY
+2826 
-2834 TILVTASKTNYEPKT
+2834 
-2849 VTVSAA
+2849 
-2855 ISKAELN
+2855 
-2862 LTATSFSRQYG
+2862 
-2873 QENGTLEYSLSGF
+2873 
-2886 KPGDSEENVKVEANL
+2886 
-2901 VTEAGKTSPTG
+2901 
-2912 TYTITFADYTSET
+2912 
-2925 ENYKVI
+2925 
-2931 PVNGLLTVVDNET
+2931 
-2944 LGIRATPFTGEYTG
+2944 
-2958 KNQSLLTEVEVSQPD
+2958 
-2973 AKLTYTVNETA
+2973 
-2984 GSTVPEGKN
+2984 
-2993 VGKYSITITAEKANY
+2993 
-3008 KTATLTVTSEI
+3008 
-3019 TPAALTV
+3019 
-3026 TADNKTRAYREAN
+3026 
-3039 PEFTYRSTGYV
+3039 
-3050 EGESSADVD
+3050 
-3059 LAVAM
+3059 
-3064 ETPATEESETGD
+3064 
-3076 YQILI
+3076 
-3081 TGNETAGNYRV
+3081 
-3092 MYVPG
+3092 
-3097 TLTVTASEAMTVSGE
+3097 
-3112 GKGWTYDGV
+3112 
-3121 ERGLLTGP
+3121 LLTGP

-3224 MAVKLSTIANELSE
+3224 MAVKLSTTANELSE
-3238 ADQIYDIEINGN
+3238 ADQKYDIEINGN

-3269 SNELTLAIMTYEG
+3269 SNELTLAIMAYEG

-3432 PKKAMIQAINT
+3432 PKKAIIQAVNT

-3462 GGEKLEYSL
+3462 EGENLEYSL
-3471 RREPGELV
+3471 RREPGESV

-3484 YVNVGV
+3484 YVNAGN

-3515 TGENSVYDGNDHGVS
+3515 TGENSVYDGNAHGVS

-3544 NRTDWNTTSP
+3544 NRTDWNTTAP

-3623 LESVTVAGSQKTTGI
+3623 LESVTVAGSQKTTGT